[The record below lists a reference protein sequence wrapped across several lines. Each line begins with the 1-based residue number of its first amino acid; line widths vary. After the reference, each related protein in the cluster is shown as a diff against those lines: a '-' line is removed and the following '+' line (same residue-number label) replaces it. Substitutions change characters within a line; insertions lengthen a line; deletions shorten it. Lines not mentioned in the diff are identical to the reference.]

1 VTDHVPIFSLRPA
14 PLARV
19 IYSDPGVAVGEV
31 GRYFVALW
39 RGDVTRSRFEKQ
51 RWALTEVVQRH
62 PRGVGFLCVI
72 EPTSKPP
79 DAELRRASVDMV
91 EEHGDRIR
99 CVALVIEGRGF
110 AAALTRAGIS
120 GMLLLIRKRPAFAD
134 FANVPSALGWMG
146 QYVPVE
152 VETDM
157 AGLVE
162 EVRRGMTA
170 AASR

>member
-1 VTDHVPIFSLRPA
+1 MSDRDPLLSLRPA

-19 IYSDPGVAVGEV
+19 IYSDAAVAIGEV

-39 RGDVTRSRFEKQ
+39 RGDVTRPRFEKQ
-51 RWALTEVVQRH
+51 RWGLTEVVQRH
-62 PRGVGFLCVI
+62 PRGIGLLCVI
-72 EPTSKPP
+72 EPSSKPP
-79 DAELRRASVDMV
+79 DVELRRASVEMV

-99 CVALVIEGRGF
+99 CVAIVIEGKGF

-120 GMLLLIRKRPAFAD
+120 GMLLLVRKRPKFAD

-152 VETDM
+152 VEIDM

-162 EVRRGMTA
+162 EVRGAMRAGA
-170 AASR
+170 Q